1 LKGKCNT
8 VVAEEA
14 LVDQGGAEVLAVAV
28 AVAVAAVA
36 EIDGNHKLHTP
47 LE

>member
-1 LKGKCNT
+1 MAS
-8 VVAEEA
+8 VAEEA
-14 LVDQGGAEVLAVAV
+14 LVDQGGAEVQGEAAAL
-28 AVAVAAVA
+28 AAVA

>member
-1 LKGKCNT
+1 MAS
-8 VVAEEA
+8 VAEEA
-14 LVDQGGAEVLAVAV
+14 LVDQGGAEVQGEAAVAV
-28 AVAVAAVA
+28 AVVVA

>member
-1 LKGKCNT
+1 ME
-8 VVAEEA
+8 AEEA
-14 LVDQGGAEVLAVAV
+14 LVDQGGAEVQGEAAVL
-28 AVAVAAVA
+28 AAVA

>member
-1 LKGKCNT
+1 MAS
-8 VVAEEA
+8 VAEEA
-14 LVDQGGAEVLAVAV
+14 LVDQGGAEVQGEAAVAV
-28 AVAVAAVA
+28 AVVVVA

>member
-1 LKGKCNT
+1 MASEVSGVSEDRVAT
-8 VVAEEA
+8 VVLAA
-14 LVDQGGAEVLAVAV
+14 VQGE
-28 AVAVAAVA
+28 AVA

>member
-1 LKGKCNT
+1 M
-8 VVAEEA
+8 EA
-14 LVDQGGAEVLAVAV
+14 VEAVVDQGEVEVQGEAAVAV
-28 AVAVAAVA
+28 AVVVA

>member
-1 LKGKCNT
+1 ME
-8 VVAEEA
+8 AEEA
-14 LVDQGGAEVLAVAV
+14 LVDQGGAEVQGEAAVLA
-28 AVAVAAVA
+28 AVAAVA

>member
-1 LKGKCNT
+1 
-8 VVAEEA
+8 VAEEA
-14 LVDQGGAEVLAVAV
+14 LVDQGGAEVLAV

>member
-1 LKGKCNT
+1 MAS
-8 VVAEEA
+8 VAEEA
-14 LVDQGGAEVLAVAV
+14 LVDRVATVVLAAV
-28 AVAVAAVA
+28 LAAAEA